1 MNVKPIVTYA
11 GDSNLFSTLQPLL
24 VQSLP
29 QEPTEWKRSYGRP
42 IKSVFVDATF
52 VPFSSDL
59 LPRESDQ
66 KLIGR
71 PILHVY
77 WTDCVDVDVYKASVR
92 DDIEAWLK
100 ALSQHSIRDWMI
112 VIVETPELKKTNK
125 LIPRTTVLD
134 KIRSDFASKNAD
146 RVVSAVDP
154 VRSESRWADSWRG
167 TLARL
172 RLLLLTAYNAALI
185 RFEELVRIRR
195 ERRNEPGWS
204 FCQYFLLQEELA
216 FVLEMLGLY
225 DEALVQYDELDALFT
240 QFVLNSSVG
249 ETPSWLCSFQRPLEK
264 WDGIWLNHSLRTS
277 AGAGENDG
285 RRLIEEGCASLLDF
299 RGYLFSR
306 QCALLLLTCKPW
318 EIAQRTLP
326 FLHNCMRE
334 SVLLE
339 VVSPPG
345 ATACWV
351 ILCCLEIL
359 STCEKFTDSAH
370 VEKYSLY
377 TAPLWAYAK
386 DKLCE
391 LGELCGL
398 MPGEEP
404 TSEQLHMV
412 VSLSAGMGDPPLP
425 HHLSQSSGSSATPQT
440 TGNKE
445 AAVSVEN
452 YQSHLGQTPTDKLK
466 EALSSQEAFKRHYL
480 ELAELAM
487 GTFKH
492 IKRIRSARSVGRDLA
507 HFYLK
512 MGQPSQS
519 ATFLADA
526 LDTFQMEGWIL
537 PKGKIA
543 AELASCYR
551 SAEDWGRYAKM
562 CAAVASCTIL
572 DMEIRN
578 VHFKDLLSTLPK
590 LKDENLTLPFGESF
604 VLNSVEIIKNRASSP
619 GGCVEA
625 SLKIES
631 LLPGNCL
638 IQRVQVALEQITQP
652 SQEERRPAGKLG
664 RKVSSA
670 AKARGTRGNRGLQPP
685 ASGGGDDGQD
695 DDHLEE
701 SKSRRY
707 SGRTVVG
714 PEAMPVLH
722 MAEHLDYRQD
732 GGLASANLVC
742 RDPERLVKRQDSQ
755 GRYRKVSSDVT
766 PRTNFSH
773 FLTAC
778 DVTIMPGKNTVL
790 VKAKGEGFEQGSY
803 RLHQLSL
810 RLSSALEGEEV
821 QKSLDF
827 LSDSISPSVSFDVH
841 TEPPTVSIN
850 KGEGDLLA
858 GIEQE
863 MTLAI
868 NTGSLGISADTYINV
883 KTSKGLLMQVKS
895 SDSEKLNEEINDA
908 EPLSRD
914 FKIHLPVSEP
924 FKSAAIPLRVLASLS
939 SHKDHSPIYH
949 KVTLM
954 CPWPPVS
961 TTIASNISEASEE
974 EEKVIPLQFLP
985 PFQIGFR
992 LHTAHHR
999 KFVHVTVTGLSS
1011 QVIWLQQP
1019 EMIILNEESI
1029 KEVTSCDFDLIG
1041 LNPVGQCLRVTNG
1054 TNVSYMWELKF
1065 DSGQENI
1072 RSSLQPYY
1080 GNNSCQSPT
1089 IHVEFHL
1096 KYSGGMNA
1104 ECSPDSSLFKPYTC
1118 RFEVNDYRTLY
1129 EVRSRV
1135 EPAKGSE
1142 FCRAGGMCHLRLQ
1155 IVRLGPPPAL
1165 IPPASLNQAS
1175 IASLMY
1181 EVLADQ
1187 TMWAICGRTAGV
1199 ITLDGEVD
1207 KQNVTLDVMPLIG
1220 GFLPLPLVRLSK
1232 YIPIEAKS
1240 GSGRDGASQHPRL
1253 EPFSPG
1259 QVYNSSKA
1267 QQVHV
1272 LPSAPPN
1279 VGPTE
1284 VTVS

>member
-1 MNVKPIVTYA
+1 MNIKPIVTYA
-11 GDSNLFSTLQPLL
+11 GDSSLFCTLQPLL

-29 QEPTEWKRSYGRP
+29 QESTEWKRSYGRP

-52 VPFSSDL
+52 VPFKSDVL
-59 LPRESDQ
+59 SRESDQ

-100 ALSQHSIRDWMI
+100 TLSQHSIRDWMI

-125 LIPRTTVLD
+125 LLPRTTVLD

-154 VRSESRWADSWRG
+154 IRSESRWADSWRG

-172 RLLLLTAYNAALI
+172 RLLLLTAYNSALI

-249 ETPSWLCSFQRPLEK
+249 ETPSWLCSFQRSLEK

-277 AGAGENDG
+277 AGAGENEG

-398 MPGEEP
+398 MPGEAP

-412 VSLSAGMGDPPLP
+412 VSLSAGMGDPPLQHLP
-425 HHLSQSSGSSATPQT
+425 HSAGSSSTGQNP
-440 TGNKE
+440 GNKE
-445 AAVSVEN
+445 SSPASTDI

-526 LDTFQMEGWIL
+526 LDTFQMEGWLL

-543 AELASCYR
+543 GELASCYR

-562 CAAVASCTIL
+562 CAAVASCPIIN
-572 DMEIRN
+572 MEIRN
-578 VHFKDLLSTLPK
+578 MHFKELLSTLPK
-590 LKDENLTLPFGESF
+590 LREENLTLPFGESF
-604 VLNSVEIIKNRASSP
+604 VLKSVEIVKNRASSP
-619 GGCVEA
+619 GGFVEA
-625 SLKIES
+625 TLNIES

-638 IQRVQVALEQITQP
+638 IHRVQIALEQVTQP
-652 SQEERRPAGKLG
+652 SLEERRPAGKLG

-670 AKARGTRGNRGLQPP
+670 AKARGARGVRGLQPP
-685 ASGGGDDGQD
+685 ASGGGDDTPD
-695 DDHLEE
+695 DEHLEE
-701 SKSRRY
+701 SKSRRF

-732 GGLASANLVC
+732 GGLASASLVC

-755 GRYRKVSSDVT
+755 GRYRKVSSDIT
-766 PRTNFSH
+766 PRVNFSH
-773 FLTAC
+773 FLTAF
-778 DVTIMPGKNTVL
+778 DITIIPGKNTVL

-810 RLSSALEGEEV
+810 RLSCTSKEDEGDKGLE
-821 QKSLDF
+821 F
-827 LSDSISPSVSFDVH
+827 LSESIMPSVSFDVH
-841 TEPPTVSIN
+841 SEPPTISIN
-850 KGEGDLLA
+850 KGDGDLLA

-868 NTGSLGISADTYINV
+868 CTGSLGISTGTYINV

-895 SDSEKLNEEINDA
+895 SDTEQLNENVGEE

-914 FKIHLPVSEP
+914 FKIYLPVLEP
-924 FKSAAIPLRVLASLS
+924 FKGASIPLRVLASLS

-949 KVTLM
+949 KVTLV
-954 CPWPPVS
+954 CPWPPVN
-961 TTIASNISEASEE
+961 TTTASNDVTSEE

-985 PFQIGFR
+985 PFQIVFR

-999 KFVHVTVTGLSS
+999 KFLHVTVNGLSS
-1011 QVIWLQQP
+1011 QVIWLRLP
-1019 EMIILNEESI
+1019 KMTILNEGNI
-1029 KEVTSCDFDLIG
+1029 KETTSCDFDIIG
-1041 LNPVGQCLRVTNG
+1041 LNPDGQSLRVSSG

-1065 DSGQENI
+1065 GVGQENI

-1080 GNNSCQSPT
+1080 GGNSCQSPT
-1089 IHVEFHL
+1089 IHVEFCL
-1096 KYSGGMNA
+1096 EYAGGMSA
-1104 ECSPDSSLFKPYTC
+1104 ESIPNSGHFKPYAC

-1155 IVRLGPPPAL
+1155 IIRLGPPPAL
-1165 IPPASLNQAS
+1165 LSPSSLHQPS
-1175 IASLMY
+1175 LTSLMY

-1199 ITLDGEVD
+1199 ISLDGEVD

-1232 YIPIEAKS
+1232 YIPIEAKG
-1240 GSGRDGASQHPRL
+1240 GSGRDGTSQHPRL